1 MRTGAESAIVRAELD
16 GPDSP
21 TLVEAQIL
29 PAGRS
34 RTRVNR
40 KAVNGRRELGAA
52 APCTIFSP
60 EDLALVG
67 GGPKGR
73 REVLDDALAVLD
85 AEGARAADET
95 ERVLRQRAALLRQ
108 SGGRAGAEVTAT
120 LDVWD
125 QRLADAGKVLVA
137 ARERLV
143 ADLDPLVASAYAH
156 LAGAGDQVLTVQ
168 RYVRSWDGDL
178 LDALARSRRDDLRRG
193 VNTVGPHRDDLLLEI
208 DGREARTHA
217 SQGEQRCL
225 ALALRLGVHR
235 LIRARTPLIPTLLLD
250 DVFSEL
256 DPARSRALV
265 AELPDG
271 PIDPH
276 DGGAAARGDRGGP
289 APPGAEPGDPVTKW
303 RRDNGPRRVGDSM
316 PRLLG
321 RLGSAPTP
329 AVMEAVF
336 TRWDE
341 LVGGELAGHLRPQR
355 VDGRVLVVAV
365 EHPAWAT
372 RARMESGQ
380 ILARLREL
388 GETSIDRLEVVVER
402 V

>member
-1 MRTGAESAIVRAELD
+1 MSVRHLELAGFRIFRAAHIDLEADGTTVITGDNGTGKTSVLEALAYLGTRRSFRGAPPEAMVRTGAESAIVRAELD
-16 GPDSP
+16 GLDSP

-40 KAVNGRRELGAA
+40 KSVSGRRELGAA

-60 EDLALVG
+60 EDLVIVS

-95 ERVLRQRAALLRQ
+95 ERILRQRAALLRQ
-108 SGGRAGAEVTAT
+108 SGGRGGEEITAT

-125 QRLADAGKVLVA
+125 QRLADAGKVLAA

-143 ADLDPLVASAYAH
+143 ADLDPLVASAYSH
-156 LAGAGDQVLTVQ
+156 LAGVGDEVLTVQ

-178 LDALARSRRDDLRRG
+178 LDALAASRRDDLRRG

-235 LIRARTPLIPTLLLD
+235 LICTRPSLIPTLLLD

-265 AELPDG
+265 AELPAG
-271 PIDPH
+271 QSILTT
-276 DGGAAARGDRGGP
+276 AAPLPEGIQVA
-289 APPGAEPGDPVTKW
+289 
-303 RRDNGPRRVGDSM
+303 
-316 PRLLG
+316 RLLPVQS
-321 RLGSAPTP
+321 LDAS
-329 AVMEAVF
+329 
-336 TRWDE
+336 
-341 LVGGELAGHLRPQR
+341 
-355 VDGRVLVVAV
+355 
-365 EHPAWAT
+365 
-372 RARMESGQ
+372 
-380 ILARLREL
+380 
-388 GETSIDRLEVVVER
+388 
-402 V
+402 

>member
-1 MRTGAESAIVRAELD
+1 VSVRHLELADFRLFRAMQVDLDAEGTTVITGSNGTGKTSVLEALAYLGTRRSFRGAPPEAMVRTGTKSAIVRAELEAR
-16 GPDSP
+16 DSP

-40 KAVNGRRELGAA
+40 KAVSGRRELGAA
-52 APCTIFSP
+52 APCTVFSP
-60 EDLALVG
+60 EDLVIVS

-108 SGGRAGAEVTAT
+108 SGGRAGVEIAAT

-143 ADLDPLVASAYAH
+143 AELDPLVASAYGH
-156 LAGAGDQVLTVQ
+156 LAGVGDRVLTVQ
-168 RYVRSWDGDL
+168 RYVRSWEGDL
-178 LDALARSRRDDLRRG
+178 VDALGASRTDDLRRG

-208 DGREARTHA
+208 AGREARTHA
-217 SQGEQRCL
+217 SQGEQRCM
-225 ALALRLGVHR
+225 ALALRLGVHQ

-265 AELPDG
+265 AELPAG
-271 PIDPH
+271 QSILTT
-276 DGGAAARGDRGGP
+276 AAPLPEGIAV
-289 APPGAEPGDPVTKW
+289 A
-303 RRDNGPRRVGDSM
+303 
-316 PRLLG
+316 RLLLVQS
-321 RLGSAPTP
+321 LGAS
-329 AVMEAVF
+329 
-336 TRWDE
+336 
-341 LVGGELAGHLRPQR
+341 
-355 VDGRVLVVAV
+355 
-365 EHPAWAT
+365 
-372 RARMESGQ
+372 
-380 ILARLREL
+380 
-388 GETSIDRLEVVVER
+388 
-402 V
+402 

>member
-1 MRTGAESAIVRAELD
+1 MRTGAESAVVRAELESR
-16 GPDSP
+16 DSP

-40 KAVNGRRELGAA
+40 KAVSGRRELGAA

-60 EDLALVG
+60 EDLVIIS

-73 REVLDDALAVLD
+73 REVLDDALALLD

-108 SGGRAGAEVTAT
+108 SGGRDGAEISAT

-156 LAGAGDQVLTVQ
+156 LAGAGDRVLTVQ
-168 RYVRSWDGDL
+168 RYLRSWEGDL
-178 LDALARSRRDDLRRG
+178 LDALGVSRRDDLRRG
-193 VNTVGPHRDDLLLEI
+193 VNTVGPHRDDLVLEI
-208 DGREARTHA
+208 EGREARTQA
-217 SQGEQRCL
+217 SQGEQRCM
-225 ALALRLGVHR
+225 ALALRLGVHQ
-235 LIRARTPLIPTLLLD
+235 LIRARTSAHPDAAARRRLLRAG
-250 DVFSEL
+250 
-256 DPARSRALV
+256 PGPQPRPGGRAARRA
-265 AELPDG
+265 
-271 PIDPH
+271 IDPH
-276 DGGAAARGDRGGP
+276 DGGAPSGRDRGGTP
-289 APPGAEPGDPVTKW
+289 APRAEPACPVTRW
-303 RRDNGPRRVGDSM
+303 RKDSGPRPVGESM
-316 PRLLG
+316 PRLLS

-336 TRWDE
+336 TRWEE
-341 LVGGELAGHLRPQR
+341 LVGSELGGHLRPQR

-380 ILARLREL
+380 ILARLRDL

-402 V
+402 P